1 MGNIRYIILLLSLFN
16 FSLCINEEIN
26 IITYLS
32 KVTNDSLKSLAL
44 ATEKYSR
51 RKVKVQPEHGLAD
64 YYDKLNDI
72 EVIEYLLREIKSH
85 PELTYE
91 KYTTELG
98 VKIELIP
105 EITNI
110 KQIERLPL
118 KVLIDLLVRCEIYEN
133 QKLQIKEFGGF
144 QYFINTLT
152 REEITKYLLAYI
164 KNYHEIGYMDA
175 LFQKAIENGFFNYHN
190 KIVILGGKLEM
201 ESMEI
206 LRNWALAIAQYLKL
220 RNGSYQLPSLHSFL
234 TNLSQEQLCEYIKKA
249 VRVHYSDL
257 NDRNKLTE
265 RVTNYG
271 FDTIPIL
278 GQIGGLGDFI
288 YRMPIYTLRVWALTC
303 ERYIN
308 ITVGEVEESIEEDI
322 DTYSRTMLA
331 EYIVERA
338 DKYSALNNNDK
349 LNSLKI
355 QYGIQ
360 HGENDLINEIMNL
373 NEKNKIKEYALT
385 VNKYWLDKS
394 GLFILNGLRSY
405 IDKVKD
411 NMLKNYIIYMSEKT
425 EELNSIEKIKEL
437 SKKYGF
443 NGTDEPI
450 EEDITFLK
458 EIASSDIEII
468 KKYAQNCEDFYR
480 ENQTSIKYYGGIKD
494 YIDSLPKIELLHYM
508 IYLIHNNQNL
518 NNFELIKTF
527 EKGSSIDVEEMR
539 EGLREYEE
547 KTLRSIAIVL
557 LKYHRETLKLPPF
570 NGLNDYISTLK
581 DKDAIIEQ
589 ILNTIKDH
597 RELLNLTV
605 INSLLTKYGYE
616 TIEG

>member
-1 MGNIRYIILLLSLFN
+1 MGNIRYIILLLSLVN
-16 FSLCINEEIN
+16 FSFCINEETN

-32 KVTNDSLKSLAL
+32 KLTNDSLKSLAL
-44 ATEKYSR
+44 ATEQYSR
-51 RKVKVQPEHGLAD
+51 RKVRVQPQHGLVD
-64 YYDKLNDI
+64 FYDQLNDI
-72 EVIEYLLREIKSH
+72 EVIEYILREIKSH

-98 VKIELIP
+98 VKIEIIP
-105 EITNI
+105 EMI
-110 KQIERLPL
+110 KEAQLARLPL
-118 KVLIDLLVRCEIYEN
+118 KVLIDLLLSCEIYEN
-133 QKLQIKEFGGF
+133 QRLQIKEFGGF

-152 REEITKYLLAYI
+152 REEITKYLITYMNTYPEL
-164 KNYHEIGYMDA
+164 GYMDYV
-175 LFQKAIENGFFNYHN
+175 FEKAIENGFFNYHN

-201 ESMEI
+201 ESMET

-249 VRVHYSDL
+249 VRDHYSDL
-257 NDRNKLTE
+257 NDRDKLTE

-271 FDTIPIL
+271 FDSIPIL

-288 YRMPIYTLRVWALTC
+288 YRMPMYTLRVWALTC

-308 ITVGEVEESIEEDI
+308 ITEGEVIESIEEKI
-322 DTYSRTMLA
+322 DEYSQKYLA
-331 EYIVERA
+331 DFIVERA
-338 DKYSALNNNDK
+338 DKYSALNTNDK
-349 LNSLKI
+349 LNSLKK
-355 QYGIQ
+355 QYGIK
-360 HGENDLINEIMNL
+360 HGENDFINEIMNL
-373 NEKNKIKEYALT
+373 NDKKKIDEYALT

-411 NMLKNYIIYMSEKT
+411 DMLKNYIIYMSEKS
-425 EELNSIEKIKEL
+425 ESLNSVEKIKEL

-480 ENQTSIKYYGGIKD
+480 ENQTSIKYYGGITD
-494 YIDSLPKIELLHYM
+494 YTDSLPKIELLHYM
-508 IYLIHNNQNL
+508 IYLIHSNSNL

-547 KTLRSIAIVL
+547 ETLRNIAIVL

-570 NGLNDYISTLK
+570 NGLNDYIFTLK
-581 DKDAIIEQ
+581 DKDEIIEQ
-589 ILNTIKDH
+589 IINTIKDH
-597 RELLNLTV
+597 RELLNLAV
-605 INSLLTKYGYE
+605 INSMLTKYGYKQ
-616 TIEG
+616 IEG

>member
-1 MGNIRYIILLLSLFN
+1 MGNIRYIILLLSLVN
-16 FSLCINEEIN
+16 FSFCINEETN

-32 KVTNDSLKSLAL
+32 KLTNDSLKSLAL
-44 ATEKYSR
+44 ATEQYSR
-51 RKVKVQPEHGLAD
+51 RKVRVQPQHGLVD
-64 YYDKLNDI
+64 FYDQLNDI
-72 EVIEYLLREIKSH
+72 EVIEYILREIKSH

-98 VKIELIP
+98 VKIEIIP
-105 EITNI
+105 EMI
-110 KQIERLPL
+110 KEAQLARLPL
-118 KVLIDLLVRCEIYEN
+118 KVLIDLLLSCEIYEN
-133 QKLQIKEFGGF
+133 QRLQIKEFGGF

-152 REEITKYLLAYI
+152 REEITKYLITYMNIYPEL
-164 KNYHEIGYMDA
+164 GYMDIV
-175 LFQKAIENGFFNYHN
+175 FQKAIENGFFNYHN

-201 ESMEI
+201 ESMET

-249 VRVHYSDL
+249 VRDHYSDL
-257 NDRNKLTE
+257 NDRDKLTE

-271 FDTIPIL
+271 FDSIPIL

-288 YRMPIYTLRVWALTC
+288 YRMPMYTLRVWALTC
-303 ERYIN
+303 ERYTN
-308 ITVGEVEESIEEDI
+308 ITEGEVIESIEEKI
-322 DTYSRTMLA
+322 DEYSQKYLA
-331 EYIVERA
+331 DFIVERA
-338 DKYSALNNNDK
+338 DKYSALNTNDK
-349 LNSLKI
+349 LNSLKK
-355 QYGIQ
+355 QYGIK
-360 HGENDLINEIMNL
+360 HGENDFINEIMNL
-373 NEKNKIKEYALT
+373 NDKKKIDEYALT

-411 NMLKNYIIYMSEKT
+411 DMLKNYIIYMSEKS
-425 EELNSIEKIKEL
+425 ESLNSVEKIKEL

-480 ENQTSIKYYGGIKD
+480 ENQTSIKYYGGITD

-508 IYLIHNNQNL
+508 IYLIHSNSNL

-547 KTLRSIAIVL
+547 ETLRNIAIVL

-570 NGLNDYISTLK
+570 NGLNDYIFTLK
-581 DKDAIIEQ
+581 DKDEIIEQ
-589 ILNTIKDH
+589 IINTIKDH
-597 RELLNLTV
+597 RELLNLAV
-605 INSLLTKYGYE
+605 INSMLTKYGYKQ
-616 TIEG
+616 IEG

>member
-1 MGNIRYIILLLSLFN
+1 MGNIRYIILLLSLVN
-16 FSLCINEEIN
+16 FSFCINEETN

-32 KVTNDSLKSLAL
+32 KLTNDSLKSLAL
-44 ATEKYSR
+44 ATEQYSR
-51 RKVKVQPEHGLAD
+51 RKVRVQPQHGLVD
-64 YYDKLNDI
+64 FYDQLNDI
-72 EVIEYLLREIKSH
+72 EVIEYILREIKSH

-98 VKIELIP
+98 VKIEIIP
-105 EITNI
+105 EMI
-110 KQIERLPL
+110 KEAQLARLPL
-118 KVLIDLLVRCEIYEN
+118 KVLIDLLLSCEIYEN
-133 QKLQIKEFGGF
+133 QRLQIKEFGGF

-152 REEITKYLLAYI
+152 REEITKYLITYMNTYPEL
-164 KNYHEIGYMDA
+164 GYMDYV
-175 LFQKAIENGFFNYHN
+175 FEKAIENGFFNYHN

-201 ESMEI
+201 ESMET

-249 VRVHYSDL
+249 VRDHYSDL
-257 NDRNKLTE
+257 NDRDKLTE

-271 FDTIPIL
+271 FDSIPIL

-288 YRMPIYTLRVWALTC
+288 YRMPMYTLRVWALTC

-308 ITVGEVEESIEEDI
+308 ITEGEVIESIEEKI
-322 DTYSRTMLA
+322 DEYSQKYLA
-331 EYIVERA
+331 DFIVERA
-338 DKYSALNNNDK
+338 DKYSALNTNDK
-349 LNSLKI
+349 LNSLKK
-355 QYGIQ
+355 QYGIK
-360 HGENDLINEIMNL
+360 HGENDFINEIMNL
-373 NEKNKIKEYALT
+373 NDKKKIDEYALT

-411 NMLKNYIIYMSEKT
+411 DMLKNYIIYMSEKS
-425 EELNSIEKIKEL
+425 ESLNSVEKIKEL

-480 ENQTSIKYYGGIKD
+480 ENQTSIKYYGGITD

-508 IYLIHNNQNL
+508 IYLIHSNSNL

-539 EGLREYEE
+539 EGLQEYEE
-547 KTLRSIAIVL
+547 ETLRNIAIVL

-570 NGLNDYISTLK
+570 NGLNDYILTLK
-581 DKDAIIEQ
+581 DKDEIIEQ
-589 ILNTIKDH
+589 IINTIKDH
-597 RELLNLTV
+597 RELLNLAV
-605 INSLLTKYGYE
+605 INSMLTKYGYK

>member
-1 MGNIRYIILLLSLFN
+1 MGNIRYIILLLSLVN
-16 FSLCINEEIN
+16 FSFCINEETN

-32 KVTNDSLKSLAL
+32 KLTNDSLKSLAL
-44 ATEKYSR
+44 ATEQYSR
-51 RKVKVQPEHGLAD
+51 RKVRVQPQHGLVD
-64 YYDKLNDI
+64 FYDQLNDI
-72 EVIEYLLREIKSH
+72 EVIEYILREIKSH

-98 VKIELIP
+98 VKIEIIP
-105 EITNI
+105 EMI
-110 KQIERLPL
+110 KEAQLARLPL
-118 KVLIDLLVRCEIYEN
+118 KVLIDLLLSCEIYEN
-133 QKLQIKEFGGF
+133 QRLQIKEFGGF

-152 REEITKYLLAYI
+152 REEITKYLITYMNTYPEL
-164 KNYHEIGYMDA
+164 GYMDNV
-175 LFQKAIENGFFNYHN
+175 FEKAIENGFFNYHN

-201 ESMEI
+201 ESMET
-206 LRNWALAIAQYLKL
+206 LRNWALEIAQYLKL

-249 VRVHYSDL
+249 VRDHYSDL
-257 NDRNKLTE
+257 NDRDKLTE

-271 FDTIPIL
+271 FDSIPIL

-288 YRMPIYTLRVWALTC
+288 YRMPMYTLRVWALTC
-303 ERYIN
+303 ERYTN
-308 ITVGEVEESIEEDI
+308 ITEGEVIESIEEKI
-322 DTYSRTMLA
+322 DEYSQKYLA
-331 EYIVERA
+331 DFIVERA
-338 DKYSALNNNDK
+338 DKYSALNTNDK
-349 LNSLKI
+349 LNSLKK
-355 QYGIQ
+355 QYGIK
-360 HGENDLINEIMNL
+360 HGENDFINEIMNL
-373 NEKNKIKEYALT
+373 NDKKKIDEYALT

-411 NMLKNYIIYMSEKT
+411 DMLKNYIIYMSEKS
-425 EELNSIEKIKEL
+425 ESLNSVEKIKEL

-480 ENQTSIKYYGGIKD
+480 ENQTSIKYYGGITD

-508 IYLIHNNQNL
+508 IYLIHSNSNL

-547 KTLRSIAIVL
+547 ETLRNIAIVL

-570 NGLNDYISTLK
+570 NGLNDYIFTLK
-581 DKDAIIEQ
+581 DKDEIIEQ
-589 ILNTIKDH
+589 IINTIKDH
-597 RELLNLTV
+597 RELLNLAV
-605 INSLLTKYGYE
+605 INSMLTKYGYKQ
-616 TIEG
+616 IEG

>member
-1 MGNIRYIILLLSLFN
+1 MGNIRYIILLLSLVN
-16 FSLCINEEIN
+16 FSFCINEETH

-32 KVTNDSLKSLAL
+32 KLTNDSLKSLAL
-44 ATEKYSR
+44 ATEQYSR
-51 RKVKVQPEHGLAD
+51 RKVRVQPQHGLVD
-64 YYDKLNDI
+64 FYDQLNDI
-72 EVIEYLLREIKSH
+72 EVIEYILREIKSH

-98 VKIELIP
+98 VKIEIIP
-105 EITNI
+105 EMI
-110 KQIERLPL
+110 KEAQLARLPL
-118 KVLIDLLVRCEIYEN
+118 KVLIDLLLSCEIYEN
-133 QKLQIKEFGGF
+133 QRLQIKEFGGF

-152 REEITKYLLAYI
+152 REEITKYLITYMNTYPEL
-164 KNYHEIGYMDA
+164 GYMDNV
-175 LFQKAIENGFFNYHN
+175 FEKAIENGFFNYHN

-201 ESMEI
+201 ESMET

-249 VRVHYSDL
+249 VRDHYSDL
-257 NDRNKLTE
+257 NDRDKLTE

-271 FDTIPIL
+271 FDSIPIL

-288 YRMPIYTLRVWALTC
+288 YRMPMYTLRVWALTC
-303 ERYIN
+303 ERYTN
-308 ITVGEVEESIEEDI
+308 ITEGEVIESIEEKI
-322 DTYSRTMLA
+322 DEYSQKYLA
-331 EYIVERA
+331 DYIVERA
-338 DKYSALNNNDK
+338 DKYSALNTNDK
-349 LNSLKI
+349 LNSLKK
-355 QYGIQ
+355 QYGIK
-360 HGENDLINEIMNL
+360 HGENDFINEIMNL
-373 NEKNKIKEYALT
+373 NDKKKIDEYALT

-411 NMLKNYIIYMSEKT
+411 DMLKNYIIYMSEKS
-425 EELNSIEKIKEL
+425 ESLNSVEKIKEL

-480 ENQTSIKYYGGIKD
+480 ENQTSIKYYGGITD

-508 IYLIHNNQNL
+508 IYLIHSNSNL

-547 KTLRSIAIVL
+547 ETLRNIAIVL

-570 NGLNDYISTLK
+570 NGLNDYILTLK
-581 DKDAIIEQ
+581 DKDEIIEQ
-589 ILNTIKDH
+589 IINTIKDH
-597 RELLNLTV
+597 RELLNLAV
-605 INSLLTKYGYE
+605 INSMLTKYGYKQ
-616 TIEG
+616 IEG

>member
-1 MGNIRYIILLLSLFN
+1 MGNIRYIILLLSLVN
-16 FSLCINEEIN
+16 FSFCINEETN

-32 KVTNDSLKSLAL
+32 KLTNDSLKSLAL
-44 ATEKYSR
+44 ATEQYSR
-51 RKVKVQPEHGLAD
+51 RKVRVQPQHGLVD
-64 YYDKLNDI
+64 FYDQLNDI
-72 EVIEYLLREIKSH
+72 EVIEYILREIKSH

-98 VKIELIP
+98 VKIEIIP
-105 EITNI
+105 EMI
-110 KQIERLPL
+110 KEAQLARLPL
-118 KVLIDLLVRCEIYEN
+118 KVLIDLLLSCEIYEN
-133 QKLQIKEFGGF
+133 QRLQIKEFGGF

-152 REEITKYLLAYI
+152 REEITKYLITYMNTYPEL
-164 KNYHEIGYMDA
+164 GYMDNV
-175 LFQKAIENGFFNYHN
+175 FEKAIENGFFNYHN

-201 ESMEI
+201 ESMET

-249 VRVHYSDL
+249 VRDHYSDL
-257 NDRNKLTE
+257 NDRDKLTE

-271 FDTIPIL
+271 FDSIPIL

-303 ERYIN
+303 ERYTN
-308 ITVGEVEESIEEDI
+308 ITEGEVIESIEEKI
-322 DTYSRTMLA
+322 DEYSQKYLA
-331 EYIVERA
+331 DYIVERA
-338 DKYSALNNNDK
+338 DKYSALNTNDK
-349 LNSLKI
+349 LNSLKK
-355 QYGIQ
+355 QYGIK
-360 HGENDLINEIMNL
+360 HGENDFINEIMNL
-373 NEKNKIKEYALT
+373 NDKKKIDEYALT

-411 NMLKNYIIYMSEKT
+411 DMLKNYIIYMSEKS
-425 EELNSIEKIKEL
+425 ESLNSVEKIKEL

-480 ENQTSIKYYGGIKD
+480 ENQTSIKYYGGITD

-508 IYLIHNNQNL
+508 IYLIHSSSNL

-547 KTLRSIAIVL
+547 ETLRNIAIVL

-570 NGLNDYISTLK
+570 NGLNDYIFTLK
-581 DKDAIIEQ
+581 DKDEIIEQ
-589 ILNTIKDH
+589 IINTIKDH
-597 RELLNLTV
+597 RELLNLAV
-605 INSLLTKYGYE
+605 INSMLTKYGYKQ
-616 TIEG
+616 IEG